1 MEDLLPAGAL
11 ADAVDSGHVWQ
22 TTDYDWATDGSDA
35 VLPSAVRLLAIPVP
49 VQPAGVST
57 LVLTAKTGWARR
69 VQHPRKCGSNTCI
82 SGSGSAI
89 ADGVTAATVGVVWLA
104 VPVVPRRL
112 ALTVMAVRPR
122 QLCVHCRRTRS
133 P

>member
-1 MEDLLPAGAL
+1 MLWTVATYGR
-11 ADAVDSGHVWQ
+11 
-22 TTDYDWATDGSDA
+22 DYDWATDGSDA

-49 VQPAGVST
+49 VQPEGVST

-89 ADGVTAATVGVVWLA
+89 ADGVTAATVGVVW
-104 VPVVPRRL
+104 RRY
-112 ALTVMAVRPR
+112 
-122 QLCVHCRRTRS
+122 QWCRGDWR
-133 P
+133 